1 MTCLEIKKTITR
13 IFFPFLVIEAI
24 THQADDAVSVPWYIG
39 RKFTI
44 VVTGVLIILPL
55 SIPKEI
61 GFQKYARYKPPPSN
75 IISII
80 IMIIVI
86 MC

>member
-1 MTCLEIKKTITR
+1 MIRKDNNKKCL
-13 IFFPFLVIEAI
+13 FFLPFLVIEAV
-24 THQADDAVSVPWYIG
+24 THQADGAASVPWYID

-61 GFQKYARYKPPPSN
+61 GFQKYAR
-75 IISII
+75 
-80 IMIIVI
+80 
-86 MC
+86 

>member
-1 MTCLEIKKTITR
+1 MIRKDNNKM
-13 IFFPFLVIEAI
+13 FFFSFLVIEAI
-24 THQADDAVSVPWYIG
+24 THQADGAVSVPWYID

-61 GFQKYARYKPPPSN
+61 GFQKYAR
-75 IISII
+75 
-80 IMIIVI
+80 
-86 MC
+86 

>member
-1 MTCLEIKKTITR
+1 MHDLCWKLKTTTTKVC
-13 IFFPFLVIEAI
+13 FFPFLVIEAI
-24 THQADDAVSVPWYIG
+24 THQADDAVSVPWYID

-61 GFQKYARYKPPPSN
+61 GFQKYARYKHPPLTLFQF
-75 IISII
+75 
-80 IMIIVI
+80 
-86 MC
+86 

>member
-1 MTCLEIKKTITR
+1 MTCFEIKNNNNKK
-13 IFFPFLVIEAI
+13 FFPFLVIEAI

-61 GFQKYARYKPPPSN
+61 GFQKYARYKHLP
-75 IISII
+75 
-80 IMIIVI
+80 VTLFQ
-86 MC
+86 